1 MVSTYVNRLAAM
13 GKTTPVVYMHNN
25 NDSIKQLIKQP
36 NALMVCNLATPAIV
50 ETATKS
56 HVF

>member
-1 MVSTYVNRLAAM
+1 M